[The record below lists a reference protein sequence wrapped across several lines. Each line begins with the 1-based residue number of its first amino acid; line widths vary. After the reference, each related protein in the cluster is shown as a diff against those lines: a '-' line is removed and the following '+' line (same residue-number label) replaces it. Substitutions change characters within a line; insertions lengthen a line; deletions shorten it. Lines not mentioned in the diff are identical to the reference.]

1 MSSDPAPDQSAAD
14 GYVQRAQLLAEL
26 GRYDEAAG
34 ELAYGLALQP
44 DDVDALT
51 MLARVHLAAGRPA
64 EALTA
69 ADTAVAA
76 APEALPAA
84 GRPGHGPGR
93 SGALQPSRRPPPTGS
108 SPSARPTRTP
118 SGARRRSWPAP
129 ATVSRR

>member
-69 ADTAVAA
+69 A
-76 APEALPAA
+76 
-84 GRPGHGPGR
+84 
-93 SGALQPSRRPPPTGS
+93 
-108 SPSARPTRTP
+108 
-118 SGARRRSWPAP
+118 
-129 ATVSRR
+129 